1 MSIKLVNKNDRSYL
15 NILQIQK
22 VFIVLTV
29 IQQPL
34 LLNEDNNVH
43 SLTQS
48 IFLFIPTVY
57 FRKF

>member
-1 MSIKLVNKNDRSYL
+1 MSIKLVSKNDRSYL
-15 NILQIQK
+15 NVLQIQK

-43 SLTQS
+43 S
-48 IFLFIPTVY
+48 
-57 FRKF
+57 